1 MGYTPLGVPKNA
13 DKPDR
18 LWLHIL
24 LFGLTVV
31 STMLAG
37 AAWASHDPNE
47 LSNLQH
53 GVTYSVLLLAFL
65 SAHEFGH
72 YFAARYHGVRVTLP
86 FYIPMPLLWLMPFG
100 TMGAL
105 IRIKDRITRRDV
117 LFDVGVAGPL
127 AGFVVCCA
135 ILIYGF
141 ANLPTFDYLTTIHPE
156 YATPADIP
164 SGGMTFGDNLLFSW
178 FRSVVVPQGA
188 FVPPMNEIYHY
199 PFLCVGWFGLFVTA
213 LNMMPFGQLDGGHV
227 LTALIGRRQRS
238 IATVLWWVMFTAG
251 VMALMGSVRLAL
263 LEPSPEAWVVAL
275 QRWLLPV
282 LDRIQDHAPWL
293 YMAGDMWLFWALLI
307 RLVIKIPHPSM
318 DDPQPLSPT
327 RQLVGWLAIAILF
340 LSFTPRPIFMG

>member
-18 LWLHIL
+18 LWLHAL
-24 LFGLTVV
+24 LFGLTIV

-37 AAWASHDPNE
+37 AAWASRDPNE
-47 LSNLQH
+47 LSNITH
-53 GVTYSVLLLAFL
+53 GVTYSVLLLTFL

-72 YFAARYHGVRVTLP
+72 YFAARVHGVRVTLP

-105 IRIKDRITRRDV
+105 IRIKERITRRDV

-127 AGFVVCCA
+127 AGFVVCCG
-135 ILIYGF
+135 ILGYGF
-141 ANLPTFDYLTTIHPE
+141 ANLPDFTYLTTIHPE

-164 SGGMTFGDNLLFSW
+164 STGMTFGENLLFAW
-178 FRSVVVPQGA
+178 FRSTFAPQGV

-213 LNMMPFGQLDGGHV
+213 LNMLPFGQLDGGHV
-227 LTALIGRRQRS
+227 LTALIGRRQRNV
-238 IATVLWWVMFTAG
+238 ATILWWVMFGAG
-251 VMALMGSVRLAL
+251 VMAMMGSVRMAL
-263 LEPSPEAWVVAL
+263 LEPSPEPWVIAL
-275 QRWLLPV
+275 QQWFLPV
-282 LDRIQDHAPWL
+282 LERINTVAPWL
-293 YMAGDMWLFWALLI
+293 FKAGDMWLFWALLI

-327 RQLVGWLAIAILF
+327 RRVVGWLAMAILL